1 MQKPRVKYYLR
12 LLLLAAVVAGGITG
26 TALATTSTSN
36 NYQATEMEFGSG
48 ANVNS
53 CSGQYCAR
61 VSIGDMTDGKEMKT
75 ESTAAFGNLMDN
87 EPRLEMIVDPG
98 PSSLGV
104 LTTEHTATKET
115 TVRVLTYLSTG
126 YELQIIGDPPRY
138 DNHTLETPTTPTAS
152 TAGIEQFA
160 INAAVNTSPNIGKAL
175 VQVPSGEFSFGTLTE
190 NYSQPNLFKYTS
202 GDVIARSLSASGRT
216 DYTISMIVN
225 ISNNTPAGHYTG
237 EFAAVAIPI
246 F

>member
-1 MQKPRVKYYLR
+1 MQKPRVQYYAR
-12 LLLLAAVVAGGITG
+12 LLLLAAVFAGATTG
-26 TALATTSTSN
+26 TVLATTSSSN

-75 ESTAAFGNLMDN
+75 ESTAAFGDLVDN

-98 PSSLGV
+98 PSNLGV

-126 YELQIIGDPPRY
+126 YELQIIGDPPKY
-138 DNHTLETPTTPTAS
+138 DNHTLATPTTPTES
-152 TAGIEQFA
+152 VVGREQFA
-160 INAAVNTSPNIGKAL
+160 INAAVNSSPSVGKAL
-175 VQVPSGEFSFGTLTE
+175 VQVPSGEFSFGVLTTD
-190 NYSQPNLFKYTS
+190 YSQPNLFKYIS

-225 ISNNTPAGHYTG
+225 ISNSTPAGHYTG